1 MFGSLLGGLIGG
13 VSNVIASKN
22 AAKISARNLAAQKA
36 EQERVWSSV
45 DPYMKMGQGAASNL
59 MNPESFTTSPGYQ
72 FRMNQGLEAVAGN
85 KAVNGLLRS
94 GGAMKAMNDYGQ
106 GMASDEYNKWFG
118 QQSSLV
124 GQGLSASGIGAGV
137 ANSNVASMA
146 TDASNRA
153 NAGFTQANAWGQ
165 MAGQLGG
172 AYDNRGASSY
182 KSSFKG

>member
-1 MFGSLLGGLIGG
+1 MFGQILGSVIGAAG
-13 VSNVIASKN
+13 NIIASKN
-22 AAKISARNLAAQKA
+22 ASKISRQALAQQKA

-45 DPYMKMGQGAASNL
+45 DPYMKMGQGAAANL
-59 MNPESFTTSPGYQ
+59 MNPESFTTSPGYE
-72 FRMNQGLEAVAGN
+72 FRLGQGLEAVAGS

-137 ANSNVASMA
+137 ANQNSAA
-146 TDASNRA
+146 IGTDATNRA
-153 NAGFTQANAWGQ
+153 NAGFTQANAWGSI
-165 MAGQLGG
+165 AGSLGG
-172 AYDNRGASSY
+172 AFDNRGVSSY
-182 KSSFKG
+182 KKG